1 MENKFEHIDDII
13 AKYLAGEATAEE
25 EALLTEWRNESP
37 ENDNEFKQFGKLFE
51 AGASLRDVIPVD
63 TDAAWIK
70 LKKSISQKHENG
82 KIIPIQQKS
91 NRLTFIRIAA
101 AVLIFAGLGMLAFF
115 MTLPSEDNLAE
126 IHSTEKVKK
135 EILPDGSTI
144 TLNKNTTLAYSVDHF
159 SKKRIVKLKG
169 EAFFDVKHDESNPF
183 VVEAADLKIEDVGT
197 SFNVKA
203 KESSDVIIISVVSG
217 EVKVTTVS
225 DQMLS
230 LNAGEEATY
239 NITTKVIGKKE
250 VIKEN
255 ISAYSDKVF
264 VFENAELGTVINV
277 LNDVYDV
284 QLGLANMDLKSC
296 RITVTFEDEPI
307 DDIAFVIAETLGLEI
322 KKENEQIVFNGKSC
336 K

>member
-1 MENKFEHIDDII
+1 MENKFENIEDVI
-13 AKYLAGEATAEE
+13 AKYLADEANAEE
-25 EALLTEWRNESP
+25 KALLDEWRKQSIENE
-37 ENDNEFKQFGKLFE
+37 NEFKQFEKLFDV
-51 AGASLRDVIPVD
+51 GASLRDVIPVD

-70 LKKSISQKHENG
+70 LKNSISHKQVNG
-82 KIIPIQQKS
+82 KVIPLHQNS
-91 NRLTFIRIAA
+91 NRSTFIRIAA
-101 AVLIFAGLGMLAFF
+101 AVLIAAGLGMMVFF
-115 MTLPSEDNLAE
+115 LTLPSEEHLAE
-126 IHSTEKVKK
+126 IHSKEEIKK
-135 EILPDGSTI
+135 ESLPDGSSI
-144 TLNKNTTLAYSVDHF
+144 TLNKNTSIAYSTDHF

-183 VVEAADLKIEDVGT
+183 IVEAADLKIEDVGT
-197 SFNVKA
+197 SFNIKA
-203 KESSDVIIISVVSG
+203 NETSDVIIISVVSG

-239 NITTKVIGKKE
+239 NIATKVIGKKE

-255 ISAYSDKVF
+255 ISAYADKVF
-264 VFENAELGTVINV
+264 VFENAELGDVINV
-277 LNDVYDV
+277 LNDVYEV

-296 RITVTFEDEPI
+296 KITVTFKDEPI

-322 KKENEQIVFNGKSC
+322 KKENEQIVFNGKGC

>member
-1 MENKFEHIDDII
+1 MRVLKT
-13 AKYLAGEATAEE
+13 KT
-25 EALLTEWRNESP
+25 
-37 ENDNEFKQFGKLFE
+37 QFGKLFE

-115 MTLPSEDNLAE
+115 MTLPSEDHLAE

-159 SKKRIVKLKG
+159 SKKRIVKL
-169 EAFFDVKHDESNPF
+169 
-183 VVEAADLKIEDVGT
+183 
-197 SFNVKA
+197 NVKA

-230 LNAGEEATY
+230 LNAGQEATY

-284 QLGLANMDLKSC
+284 QLGLANMDLKTC

>member
-1 MENKFEHIDDII
+1 M
-13 AKYLAGEATAEE
+13 
-25 EALLTEWRNESP
+25 
-37 ENDNEFKQFGKLFE
+37 
-51 AGASLRDVIPVD
+51 
-63 TDAAWIK
+63 
-70 LKKSISQKHENG
+70 
-82 KIIPIQQKS
+82 
-91 NRLTFIRIAA
+91 
-101 AVLIFAGLGMLAFF
+101 
-115 MTLPSEDNLAE
+115 
-126 IHSTEKVKK
+126 
-135 EILPDGSTI
+135 
-144 TLNKNTTLAYSVDHF
+144 
-159 SKKRIVKLKG
+159 KLKG

-225 DQMLS
+225 GPDAQPQCRRRSNLQH
-230 LNAGEEATY
+230 Y
-239 NITTKVIGKKE
+239 NKSHRKKE

-322 KKENEQIVFNGKSC
+322 KKRMNKLFSMEKVASKLNLFVIMLILFESLKLSAQNNVPYLEKKATVQIIKW
-336 K
+336 